1 MKSLSKNPYLLFWL
15 LIPVILVAGFFDKQI
30 LSVSIHADYY
40 VFSKSDLCILISYLL
55 GILGLGYWFIKI
67 AKRKLFKWLNF
78 IHILTTIGGIIV
90 LFITQFFFVDDD
102 LVSPNSVFVLT
113 GLVMFFGQLFYLIN
127 LGFGIFR
134 KDNS

>member
-15 LIPVILVAGFFDKQI
+15 LIPVILLVGFFDKQI

-40 VFSKSDLCILISYLL
+40 VFSKSDLCTLISCLL
-55 GILGLGYWFIKI
+55 GISGLGYWLIKI
-67 AKRKLFKWLNF
+67 AKRKLFIWLNF
-78 IHILTTIGGIIV
+78 IHILTTIGGIVV

-102 LVSPNSVFVLT
+102 LTSPNAVFVLI

-127 LGFGIFR
+127 LSFGIFR
-134 KDNS
+134 KENS